1 LNTPAV
7 KSMISTGMRVVDERR
22 SHAGQLRTELVN
34 EGRQA
39 VDSIGGAIAG
49 VIEGSLQRVRDG
61 SAVVPRRLQSDL
73 EHRLHALGFATRAD
87 LQAIE
92 HQIARLVAVRA
103 QAGAKPEVD
112 PSYREV
118 LRTTISG

>member
-1 LNTPAV
+1 VRAPTLNSVPDV
-7 KSMISTGMRVVDERR
+7 KSLISSGR
-22 SHAGQLRTELVN
+22 SHAEQLRADLVS

-39 VDSIGGAIAG
+39 VGATVGA
-49 VIEGSLQRVRDG
+49 IEGSLQRVRDR
-61 SAVVPRRLQSDL
+61 SAIVPRRLQNDL

-92 HQIARLVAVRA
+92 HQLARLVAVRA
-103 QAGAKPEVD
+103 QTGAKPETD

-118 LRTTISG
+118 LRSTLSD